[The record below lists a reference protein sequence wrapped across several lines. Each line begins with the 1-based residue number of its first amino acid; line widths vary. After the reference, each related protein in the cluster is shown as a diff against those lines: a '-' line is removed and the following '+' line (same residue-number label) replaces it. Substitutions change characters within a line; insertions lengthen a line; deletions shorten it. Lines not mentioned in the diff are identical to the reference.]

1 TNRKAPARKGKVQLI
16 NATTFWR
23 QMRRSLGDKRRE
35 IPEERAREIVDLLRE
50 FKEGE
55 LCKIFPTSHF
65 GYRKITVDRPL
76 RLNFQ
81 ITPERIAR
89 LDDESGFRK
98 VATSKKKNE
107 KERLSEIAAGTERQ
121 QQIKTFLTDLGAKHD
136 KAFLDRD
143 QFREFIEDLAKK
155 AKLRI
160 DSAALKA
167 IVNVLSERD
176 ENAPPCRDSDG
187 AIEPDP
193 ELRDT

>member
-1 TNRKAPARKGKVQLI
+1 
-16 NATTFWR
+16 
-23 QMRRSLGDKRRE
+23 
-35 IPEERAREIVDLLRE
+35 
-50 FKEGE
+50 
-55 LCKIFPTSHF
+55 
-65 GYRKITVDRPL
+65 
-76 RLNFQ
+76 
-81 ITPERIAR
+81 R

-176 ENAPPCRDSDG
+176 ENARPCRDSDG

-193 ELRDT
+193 ELRDTENVPLSESIQEYFEREVRPYVADAWINESVRDPEDNQIGKVGFEINFNRYFYKYQPPRPLEQIEADIRVVEQDILKLLGQVV